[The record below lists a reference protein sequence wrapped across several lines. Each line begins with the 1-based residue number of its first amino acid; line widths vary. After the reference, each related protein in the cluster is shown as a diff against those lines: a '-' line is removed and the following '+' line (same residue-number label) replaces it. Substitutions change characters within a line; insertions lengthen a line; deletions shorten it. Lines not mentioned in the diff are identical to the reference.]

1 MISVF
6 FNCSSPYVGFRLLQ
20 ADYVEEKM
28 LDCTAKEMTP
38 TGYKVFNSSG
48 SYMLLGT
55 FHGRKYFHTRE
66 SRSVQFDEQ
75 GRPIY
80 NSVAF
85 LAGSTEDTPVITA
98 IAAYVFF
105 NEEEFYAEMARYITL
120 LDDGYTV
127 NFKSLS
133 DFLKRFEQGCQI
145 KPKTP
150 AAERLFHD
158 LQNSGGSYAI
168 DFIVRQ
174 STWNYFVQQTGID
187 FSVNEKYNLS
197 DTEGEAL
204 AGHGTVVFGKAAT
217 AGKKIPV
224 EKQPVTPTE
233 KAPAVPTE
241 AVPAEIVPEKEVPE
255 KKETAAAAK
264 ENTDSVAAVAVPDEE
279 VLRKLEKLQKNY
291 DILKQTLD
299 AAERNAENLL
309 CENTQ
314 LKEAQKKRFLLGLGI
329 GIIGTILVVLMLSHI
344 SSCTRTDNTVPP
356 EQVSAVQETEVII
369 ND

>member
-1 MISVF
+1 M
-6 FNCSSPYVGFRLLQ
+6 
-20 ADYVEEKM
+20 
-28 LDCTAKEMTP
+28 
-38 TGYKVFNSSG
+38 
-48 SYMLLGT
+48 
-55 FHGRKYFHTRE
+55 
-66 SRSVQFDEQ
+66 
-75 GRPIY
+75 
-80 NSVAF
+80 
-85 LAGSTEDTPVITA
+85 
-98 IAAYVFF
+98 
-105 NEEEFYAEMARYITL
+105 
-120 LDDGYTV
+120 
-127 NFKSLS
+127 
-133 DFLKRFEQGCQI
+133 
-145 KPKTP
+145 
-150 AAERLFHD
+150 
-158 LQNSGGSYAI
+158 
-168 DFIVRQ
+168 
-174 STWNYFVQQTGID
+174 
-187 FSVNEKYNLS
+187 
-197 DTEGEAL
+197 
-204 AGHGTVVFGKAAT
+204 
-217 AGKKIPV
+217 
-224 EKQPVTPTE
+224 TPTE

-279 VLRKLEKLQKNY
+279 VLKKLEKLQKNY